1 MVSPD
6 TNIVMVDVDAP
17 LTAADVARE
26 AAARGLLV
34 SVWTAS
40 RIRVVTHLDVT
51 AAEVD
56 EAASILREVLER
68 G

>member
-1 MVSPD
+1 MIDVSP
-6 TNIVMVDVDAP
+6 P
-17 LTAADVARE
+17 LNAADTARA

-34 SVWTAS
+34 SVWTAN

-51 AAEVD
+51 PAEVD
-56 EAASILREVLER
+56 QAASILREVLER